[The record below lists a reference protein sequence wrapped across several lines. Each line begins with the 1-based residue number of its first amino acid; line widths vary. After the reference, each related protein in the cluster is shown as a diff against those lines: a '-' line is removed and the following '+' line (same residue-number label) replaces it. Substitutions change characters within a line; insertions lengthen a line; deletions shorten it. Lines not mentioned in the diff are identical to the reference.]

1 MSTNTTDAEAIHEW
15 AEAVNSGNTQL
26 AVSLATE
33 DVSIKGPR
41 GMAIGSQAL
50 IDWIER
56 TEIFIEILQVSRNG
70 DDLIAE
76 CAATWASDEGVPS
89 RTFPV
94 SMNLVFG
101 VSDGHISSIRRLDS
115 LEDLHRESETL
126 SS

>member
-1 MSTNTTDAEAIHEW
+1 MSTNITDVGTIHEW
-15 AEAVNSGNTQL
+15 VKAVNSGNTQL
-26 AVSLATE
+26 AVSLATD
-33 DVSIKGPR
+33 DVSIQGPR

-56 TEIFIEILQVSRNG
+56 TEIFIEILQTSRNG

-76 CAATWASDEGVPS
+76 CAATWASDEGVPG

-94 SMNLVFG
+94 SMILVFG
-101 VSDGHISSIRRLDS
+101 VSDGRISSIRRLDS
-115 LEDLHRESETL
+115 LEALHRESESL